1 MISMSDFP
9 KSERYQASID
19 ERKLVVDR
27 SVARARAAE
36 MKLRRERDAKL
47 ALTEYEMNRLAT
59 LAKTQRLRAERLAR
73 AADIQPAKPDV
84 GVKSVPRARRSKQ
97 A

>member
-1 MISMSDFP
+1 MVQMSDFP

-19 ERKLVVDR
+19 ERKLVADR
-27 SVARARAAE
+27 SVAKARAAE
-36 MKLRRERDAKL
+36 MKLRRERDAIL
-47 ALTEYEMNRLAT
+47 ALTEHEMNRLAT

-73 AADIQPAKPDV
+73 IADVQPKKPAV
-84 GVKSVPRARRSKQ
+84 SVKSASRARRSKQ